1 MDDKY
6 QDIQVYNWKTHS
18 YVHLIREVHIIQ
30 ISFGDKEIKISYR
43 PYKSDEEKYIVFK
56 KEYNILEIS

>member
-18 YVHLIREVHIIQ
+18 YVYLIREVHITNIQ
-30 ISFGDKEIKISYR
+30 LTYSYIKIYYI
-43 PYKSDEEKYIVFK
+43 PYKSNEETSIIFEKR
-56 KEYNILEIS
+56 NNTLEIG